1 MNEYLVKEK
10 KASNALIEA
19 SAIEYAELWSSSQ
32 STIIKSKRLMK
43 DFDKERAKEKLSTQ
57 AKERK
62 ERIRHSKNMK
72 AAKEKIVQEKKEKNE
87 MIEKI
92 KKLENTQRRLTKD
105 MNNMKK
111 ALLEEVTKGKKFSE
125 KVESEKSKLIEEKK
139 KRHQYNKKTHDR
151 LKEKEEKISHLKQ
164 NLSTMSDE
172 IKGNVKE
179 TRKALKEKK
188 RLEMS
193 LKRKDKIL
201 NEVLEKNNELRDVI
215 EDESVTEGKND
226 STSVLKVKRESF
238 VGRKGGGHLWP
249 VRVVQLICELLVDG
263 APPSSIPRIIY
274 TTSSTMTNEEP
285 KDLPSVNFVR
295 GCRIIAQIIGETI
308 AAIKLARS
316 KS

>member
-1 MNEYLVKEK
+1 M
-10 KASNALIEA
+10 
-19 SAIEYAELWSSSQ
+19 
-32 STIIKSKRLMK
+32 
-43 DFDKERAKEKLSTQ
+43 
-57 AKERK
+57 
-62 ERIRHSKNMK
+62 
-72 AAKEKIVQEKKEKNE
+72 
-87 MIEKI
+87 
-92 KKLENTQRRLTKD
+92 
-105 MNNMKK
+105 
-111 ALLEEVTKGKKFSE
+111 
-125 KVESEKSKLIEEKK
+125 
-139 KRHQYNKKTHDR
+139 
-151 LKEKEEKISHLKQ
+151 KEKEKKISHLKQ

-226 STSVLKVKRESF
+226 STSLLKVKRESF
-238 VGRKGGGHLWP
+238 VGRKGGGHRWP

-316 KS
+316 ESWEQLFTDGTSRRQVSFQNMIIGLLSNQNDTLHPLYVSSCIFNEDETSEKQVEGMIEKVRNQLNNISTSNVN

>member
-1 MNEYLVKEK
+1 M
-10 KASNALIEA
+10 
-19 SAIEYAELWSSSQ
+19 
-32 STIIKSKRLMK
+32 
-43 DFDKERAKEKLSTQ
+43 
-57 AKERK
+57 
-62 ERIRHSKNMK
+62 
-72 AAKEKIVQEKKEKNE
+72 
-87 MIEKI
+87 
-92 KKLENTQRRLTKD
+92 
-105 MNNMKK
+105 
-111 ALLEEVTKGKKFSE
+111 
-125 KVESEKSKLIEEKK
+125 
-139 KRHQYNKKTHDR
+139 
-151 LKEKEEKISHLKQ
+151 KEKEKKISHLKQ

-215 EDESVTEGKND
+215 EDESSIKSLQNVTEGKND
-226 STSVLKVKRESF
+226 STSLLKVKRESF
-238 VGRKGGGHLWP
+238 VGRKGGGHRWP

-316 KS
+316 ESWEQLFTDGTSRRQVSFQNMIIGLLSNQNDTLHPLHVSSCIFNEDETSEKQVEGMIEKVRNQLNNISTSNVN